1 MVLRAMRPEIPLI
14 SIRRRQANL
23 LGSLIC
29 AALMGYALYAQF
41 HLHLEP
47 CLLCIFQRVAVIAL
61 GVVFL
66 IAALHDP
73 RGRFSRVYGIL
84 LMLLALGGSAVA
96 LRHIY
101 VQHLPEYMAP
111 PCGPG
116 FGYLFAHLP
125 FGKFLVQAFTGSAD
139 CSIVTWR
146 FLGLT
151 MPEWLLGWFVVLG
164 VGGLA
169 INWKKSAK

>member
-1 MVLRAMRPEIPLI
+1 MPEIP
-14 SIRRRQANL
+14 SMPFQRRQANL
-23 LGSLIC
+23 LGFLVC

-47 CLLCIFQRVAVIAL
+47 CLLCIFQRVAVIGL

-66 IAALHDP
+66 AAAAHNP
-73 RGRFSRVYGIL
+73 KGWGSRVYGVL
-84 LMLLALGGSAVA
+84 LLLLALGGCAVA

-101 VQHLPEYMAP
+101 IQHLPEYLTP

-151 MPEWLLGWFVVLG
+151 MPEWLLGWFVALG

-169 INWKKSAK
+169 VNWKKSAQ

>member
-1 MVLRAMRPEIPLI
+1 MLETPSMPFQ
-14 SIRRRQANL
+14 RRQANL
-23 LGSLIC
+23 MGFLVC

-47 CLLCIFQRVAVIAL
+47 CLLCIFQRVAVIL
-61 GVVFL
+61 MGLVFL
-66 IAALHDP
+66 AAALHNP
-73 RGRFSRVYGIL
+73 KGWGSRVYGVL
-84 LMLLALGGSAVA
+84 LVLLALGGCAVA

-101 VQHLPEYMAP
+101 VQHLPEYLAP

-125 FGKFLVQAFTGSAD
+125 FGQFLVQAFTGSAD

-146 FLGLT
+146 FLGFT
-151 MPEWLLGWFVVLG
+151 MPEWLLLWFVALG
-164 VGGLA
+164 AGGLLM
-169 INWKKSAK
+169 NWKRRSA